1 MMDGKRITG
10 VILAAGY
17 SSRMGMFKPLLQI
30 GEKPLVARAV
40 SLFESGGIDDIR
52 VVVGHCRERI
62 EPLLEKAG
70 VPAIVNT
77 GDCLDMFSSVR
88 LAMEEAP
95 PDIDALILLPVDIPL
110 VRPWTVRRL
119 IEQCADNPENILV
132 PVFQGQKGHPVV
144 IPARYFDKIGHWRG
158 ENGLR
163 GALKAFAEK
172 TTLVPVPDANILL
185 DMNTPSDYESA
196 LTRWSRRQI
205 PTMAECESILKDI
218 MGVSAYVDAHCRV
231 VADVAGRI
239 ADALAGAGYPVDRE
253 RVVAAGLLHDM
264 AKGHP
269 QHDRQAAE
277 MLSDMGFGAV
287 APLVACHTDIRFS
300 PDSPPNDAEIL
311 YLADKCVQ
319 GAEVVDPYHRYC
331 VAMAR
336 YGHDPEARPKIEK
349 RLADA
354 QAIQKKI
361 EWIAGPL
368 RYSEI

>member
-1 MMDGKRITG
+1 MNTARITG
-10 VILAAGY
+10 AILAAGY

-30 GEKPLVARAV
+30 GEKTLVARAV
-40 SLFESGGIDDIR
+40 SLFRSGGIDDIR
-52 VVVGHCRERI
+52 VVVGHCRERV

-70 VPAIVNT
+70 VPKIVNT

-88 LAMEEAP
+88 LAMEAVP
-95 PDIDALILLPVDIPL
+95 PTIDALILLPVDIPL

-119 IEQCADNPENILV
+119 IDQCADNPDKILV

-144 IPARYFDKIGHWRG
+144 IPARYFDKIIHWRG

-172 TTLVPVPDANILL
+172 TILVPVPDANILF
-185 DMNTPSDYESA
+185 DMDTPSDYESA

-205 PTMAECESILKDI
+205 PTRAECESILKDI
-218 MGVSAYVDAHCRV
+218 MGVSAYVEAHCRA

-239 ADALAGAGYPVDRE
+239 ADALAGAGCPVDRE

-264 AKGHP
+264 AKGYP
-269 QHDRQAAE
+269 QHDRAAAE

-287 APLVACHTDIRFS
+287 AHLVARHTDICCS
-300 PDSPPNDAEIL
+300 PDAPPNDAEIL

-319 GAEVVDPYHRYC
+319 GADVVDPYHRFC
-331 VAMAR
+331 VAMER
-336 YGHDPEARPKIEK
+336 YGHDAEARPKIEK

-354 QAIQKKI
+354 QAIQNKI
-361 EWIAGPL
+361 ECITGPL
-368 RYSEI
+368 RYSVI